1 LAPELWQ
8 DKPCS
13 KRSDIY
19 AIGVVLYEL
28 CAQKFPYDANDMEEL
43 EAKVLK
49 EKYTIP
55 ITVNKEF
62 KSIIQKCMQKKPE

>member
-1 LAPELWQ
+1 
-8 DKPCS
+8 
-13 KRSDIY
+13 
-19 AIGVVLYEL
+19 
-28 CAQKFPYDANDMEEL
+28 MEEL